1 MSRRRYPRQSTR
13 IEHVI
18 DYDRAWTCTRQV
30 RPEHDD
36 AVRLAR
42 VTRAWDDGE
51 RAALVALLRTRP
63 AKLTWADITAEVAA
77 RESAQAFWD
86 EHHPAGL
93 FDDDSTALAEAA
105 QDIAAWRTEGLGF
118 LTFRDPDYPAQLR
131 EIHEMP
137 PVLFHH
143 GKLRSDE
150 VGVSVVGSRQASTR
164 GLDIARSVAKS
175 LAEREMTVI
184 AGLAKGIDTA
194 AHQAALDSGGRTVA
208 VIGTG
213 ISQYYP
219 AENKALQARISTE
232 GLVLSQFWPTA
243 PPTKH
248 SFPMRNAVMSGFGR
262 ATIVVEAGEHSG
274 ARIQARKAVGHGRP
288 VILTDLVVAENKW
301 PSALLDQPGVHVAA
315 STAEI
320 MALVE
325 SITTAPKTVDDLL
338 TAATKS

>member
-18 DYDRAWTCTRQV
+18 DD
-30 RPEHDD
+30 
-36 AVRLAR
+36 
-42 VTRAWDDGE
+42 E

-63 AKLTWADITAEVAA
+63 GKLTWADITGEVAA

-137 PVLFHH
+137 PVLFHQ
-143 GKLRSDE
+143 GQLRSDE
-150 VGVSVVGSRQASTR
+150 IGVSVVGSRQASAR
-164 GLDIARSVAKS
+164 GLEIARAVAKG
-175 LAEREMTVI
+175 LAERKVTVI

-194 AHQAALDSGGRTVA
+194 AHQAALDAGGRTVA

-213 ISQYYP
+213 ISRSYP
-219 AENKALQARISTE
+219 AENTALQVRIATE
-232 GLVLSQFWPTA
+232 GLVLSQFWPDA
-243 PPTKH
+243 PPTKP
-248 SFPMRNAVMSGFGR
+248 SFPMRNAVMSGYGR
-262 ATIVVEAGEHSG
+262 ATIVVEAGEQSG
-274 ARIQARKAVGHGRP
+274 ARIQARMAVAHGRP
-288 VILTDLVVAENKW
+288 VILTDFVVRANKW
-301 PSALLDQPGVHVAA
+301 PASLLGRPGVHVAE
-315 STAEI
+315 STADI
-320 MALVE
+320 MSVVE
-325 SITTAPKTVDDLL
+325 NISARENKVAELL
-338 TAATKS
+338 AAATKSWASL